1 MLTGESLLPVA
12 AAVERVT
19 GQRPHPTTLHRWRLR
34 GVRGIKLETV
44 LCGNRRMS
52 SEPAVERFIIACTR
66 AADGGERE
74 SSRTPRRRDA
84 AVQRAEAELAKA
96 GI

>member
-1 MLTGESLLPVA
+1 MLTGESLLPVG

-44 LCGNRRMS
+44 LCAGRRLTTES
-52 SEPAVERFIIACTR
+52 AVERFIMSCTR
-66 AADGGERE
+66 AADGEGALT
-74 SSRTPRRRDA
+74 RTPHQRDR
-84 AVQRAEAELAKA
+84 AVQRAEAELDTA
-96 GI
+96 GV